1 MFLIKSKFE
10 FIKSVRCND
19 ASNLYVFLI
28 GIRVLLLYGGKNEK
42 KICYNNF
49 FYNFKF
55 ACCVY
60 IYCFGKF
67 VVLNHYSE
75 SYLESFKNENPY
87 IDENN

>member
-55 ACCVY
+55 AC
-60 IYCFGKF
+60 
-67 VVLNHYSE
+67 
-75 SYLESFKNENPY
+75 
-87 IDENN
+87 